1 MPINELKD
9 KLHSLIES
17 TDNEMLLED
26 LLHEA
31 ENRISSTND
40 YKAEALSKEDYE
52 ELLSLINEPPEKD
65 TISYNELK
73 SSLSKWF
80 TK

>member
-1 MPINELKD
+1 MAINELKE
-9 KLHSLIES
+9 KLHSLIEA
-17 TDNEMLLED
+17 TNNELLLED

-31 ENRISSTND
+31 ENKVSTLNAFETED
-40 YKAEALSKEDYE
+40 LSNEDYV
-52 ELLSLINEPPEKD
+52 ELLQLVNEPSEKD

-73 SSLSKWF
+73 ASLARWF